1 MGPLTALTALAYYL
15 TGAVLGVV
23 ALLAAAARGESLSGR
38 AGITWAAFCLFWPAL
53 APVHAIGHVA
63 WLLTGGGSK

>member
-1 MGPLTALTALAYYL
+1 MDHLIAAIAYYL
-15 TGAVLGVV
+15 AGAALGLV
-23 ALLAAAARGESLSGR
+23 ALAFAAARGESLSGR
-38 AGITWAAFCLFWPAL
+38 ATITWAAFCLFWPAL